1 MPNIQIGG
9 ANLLNN
15 PTSQSVNGVSNQNG
29 QVKIIGNYSY
39 NLRHCLGEGAYGKVY
54 EGVEKNTQKTVAIK
68 KLDIR
73 QFQNDTYLRN
83 SIISEIEILKRFNH
97 KNIVKFIDLITTQRS
112 LYIIT
117 EFCKDKDLRFLIQN
131 KRLTESQALH
141 ILRDIV
147 EGFQELVKHNVIHRD
162 LKPANILINDQ
173 VFKIA
178 DFGFAKYVDY
188 SSAQLLR
195 SCVGSP
201 LYMAPQILARKAYGL
216 KSDIWSIGV
225 IFHEM
230 VYQDVPWKARDER
243 ELLNNIMRQPFKVR
257 KNVKLQS
264 ISEEILRRT
273 LVIEEKDRI
282 SWDDLFKIFDQYDAQ
297 NRNLPNPFGPSISNK
312 ENAFPLKLGSAAN
325 IMQPATSNNISQP
338 NKLLKKSIF
347 DNNNQATQKVVIP
360 ATQNP
365 INNANIKR
373 QTSLPTNNQVNG
385 QIGIANNRQYEVKKI
400 FMMINN
406 NRQQVAFKHFVCVD
420 LFSKIKKNTQLMNNQ
435 QLDYQKLILCMAASV
450 KLDMQQL
457 LLELNENEN
466 ANKDLFNNTKEL
478 KALSQTIKKEQEFYK
493 AFVDEFLQYIRN
505 ANYIEQLKNDKEV
518 SFIFQKD
525 ASLNEFT
532 DQDKQRV
539 DDFISSLGNKVSKD
553 ILNNVRN
560 LIGNKQSLQ
569 ELEQYRPYIVSAE
582 YVLDVIEN
590 KKKYQKGQEVFFDQL
605 HLQKSEH
612 SCVKVHLDKVNNKIS
627 IFGFNLL
634 P

>member
-1 MPNIQIGG
+1 MYQFSMPNIQIGG
-9 ANLLNN
+9 ANILNN
-15 PTSQSVNGVSNQNG
+15 PNQQSINGVSNQNG

-54 EGVEKNTQKTVAIK
+54 EGVEKNTQQTVAIK

-73 QFQNDTYLRN
+73 QFQNDNYLRN

-131 KRLTESQALH
+131 KRLTENQALH
-141 ILRDIV
+141 VLRDIV
-147 EGFQELVKHNVIHRD
+147 EGFKELVKHNVIHRD

-230 VYQDVPWKARDER
+230 IYQDVPWKARDER
-243 ELLNNIMRQPFKVR
+243 ELLNNITRQPFKLR
-257 KNVKLQS
+257 KNVKLQP

-273 LVIEEKDRI
+273 LVNEEKDRI
-282 SWDDLFKIFDQYDAQ
+282 SWDDLFKIFDQYDSQ
-297 NRNLPNPFGPSISNK
+297 NRNIPNPFGPSISNK
-312 ENAFPLKLGSAAN
+312 ENSFPLKLGSAAN
-325 IMQPATSNNISQP
+325 IMQPATTAQ
-338 NKLLKKSIF
+338 KL
-347 DNNNQATQKVVIP
+347 VVP

-373 QTSLPTNNQVNG
+373 QTSLPANNLVNG
-385 QIGIANNRQYEVKKI
+385 QTGVTNNRQYEVKKI

-420 LFSKIKKNTQLMNNQ
+420 LFSKIKKNTQHNIMNNY
-435 QLDYQKLILCMAASV
+435 QLDYQKLILCIAASV

-457 LLELNENEN
+457 LIELSENEN

-493 AFVDEFLQYIRN
+493 AFVDEFLSYIRN

-539 DDFISSLGNKVSKD
+539 EDFIINLGNKVSKD
-553 ILNNVRN
+553 ILNNIRN
-560 LIGNKQSLQ
+560 IIGNKQSSQ

-582 YVLDVIEN
+582 YILDVIEN
-590 KKKYQKGQEVFFDQL
+590 KKKHQKGQEVFFDQL

-634 P
+634 Q